1 MKKTLAVLM
10 LAVVL
15 VFAFAAVAFAAEGD
29 AVYES
34 PTAGVN
40 PHGGYTDAT
49 NKCAVCHS
57 VHHATDTGTEEM
69 LLRSSVA
76 GACIYCHVSSNLAI
90 KTVYS
95 ETPTLYSNGV
105 ADNRDSHDTSGFG
118 GSFKCGSCHAVHGA
132 GMEGV
137 AGTDYTAKKIL
148 KAPTGAYTYDI
159 TNNEIVFD
167 GTEGIDS
174 AVITGATN
182 QSLNL
187 AGMTDA
193 QEVNAWCTR
202 CHKYWNTAYNQD
214 THVMKAPAANG
225 AHYAL
230 TNSPASATS
239 ELCRS
244 CHNGGYTNVTLAGA
258 VWTGLDAAGVSQTLT
273 TGTGDGYQGAD
284 NWPHNVAGDR
294 LIGGVS
300 DGGASLDEA
309 CLNCHAGVSTAF

>member
-1 MKKTLAVLM
+1 MKKSIAVLT

-29 AVYES
+29 AVYEA
-34 PTAGVN
+34 PTPGVS

-57 VHHATDTGTEEM
+57 VHHAADDGGEEM

-76 GACIYCHVSSNLAI
+76 NACIYCHVSANFAI

-95 ETPTLYSNGV
+95 ETPTLYSNGG

-137 AGTDYTAKKIL
+137 AGTDYTAAKIL
-148 KAPTGAYTYDI
+148 KAPTGAFTYDQTDNAVVFGGADLI
-159 TNNEIVFD
+159 TD
-167 GTEGIDS
+167 
-174 AVITGATN
+174 APA
-182 QSLNL
+182 SLNL
-187 AGMTDA
+187 AAMTDA

-202 CHKYWNTAYNQD
+202 CHKYWNTSYNQD
-214 THVMKAPAANG
+214 THVMKAPGTNAEAL
-225 AHYAL
+225 AHYGTA
-230 TNSPASATS
+230 TSPASATS

-244 CHNGGYTNVTLAGA
+244 CHNGGYTDVDWAAGT
-258 VWTGLDAAGVSQTLT
+258 WTGKDATGASVNLTAAYAGEN
-273 TGTGDGYQGAD
+273 

-309 CLNCHAGVSTAF
+309 CLNCHAGVSTVF

>member
-1 MKKTLAVLM
+1 MKKTLAIIL

-15 VFAFAAVAFAAEGD
+15 VLGFATAAYANEGD
-29 AVYES
+29 AVYEA
-34 PTAGVN
+34 PTPGVS

-57 VHHATDTGTEEM
+57 VHHAADVGGEEM

-76 GACIYCHVSSNLAI
+76 NACIYCHVSNTFAI

-95 ETPTLYSNGV
+95 ETPALYSNGAV
-105 ADNRDSHDTSGFG
+105 DNRDSHDTSGFG
-118 GSFKCGSCHAVHGA
+118 GTFKCGSCHAVHGA

-137 AGTDYTAKKIL
+137 AGTDYTAAKIL
-148 KAPTGAYTYDI
+148 KAPSGAFTYDI
-159 TNNEIVFD
+159 SDNAITF
-167 GTEGIDS
+167 GGA

-182 QSLNL
+182 QQLNL
-187 AGMTDA
+187 AAMTDA

-202 CHKYWNTAYNQD
+202 CHKYWNTSYNQD

-225 AHYAL
+225 AHYGL

-244 CHNGGYTNVTLAGA
+244 CHNGGYTDVD
-258 VWTGLDAAGVSQTLT
+258 WTGATWSGKDAAGANVDLT
-273 TGTGDGYQGAD
+273 AAYAGEN
-284 NWPHNVAGDR
+284 NWPHNVSGDR
-294 LIGGVS
+294 LIGGLA

-309 CLNCHAGVSTAF
+309 CLDCHAGVAVSF